1 MYTMGY
7 DIQVGGY
14 RIGMLDRV
22 EIHRSVELLAD
33 TAAIVLPASEY
44 NAALEVEDRLH
55 RGDRVD
61 ISIGYRETGLRE
73 EFSGWL
79 QRIATDGGSISLE
92 CEDDLFLFR
101 VALPDAE
108 YKNISLQ
115 DLLQKVVE
123 GVGGGY
129 TVDCTYTWTYGKFVV
144 HTATGYDVLKKV
156 QEESGADIYLK
167 DGVLHVHPPAT
178 LVGEEVLYD
187 FALNVESCDLT
198 YRRAEDRKVR
208 VTVKSL
214 LPDGKVK
221 ELEVGTTGGDSIEVR
236 SAASD
241 DASMRERG
249 EAELRRRSFDGYD
262 GSITTWLLPYVEP
275 GYSAELHDRDY
286 EYKDGR
292 YFVNAVTTE
301 FSKEGGKRTVELGFR
316 LS

>member
-1 MYTMGY
+1 MYTMDY
-7 DIQVGGY
+7 DIQVGGF
-14 RIGMLDRV
+14 RLGMLDKV

-33 TAAIVLPASEY
+33 TATVTLPASEY
-44 NAALEVEDRLH
+44 NAALRVEDRLH
-55 RGDRVD
+55 RGDRVS
-61 ISIGYRETGLRE
+61 ISIGYREAGLRE

-79 QRIATDGGSISLE
+79 QRVGTDGGNITLE

-108 YKNISLQ
+108 YKDIGLRE
-115 DLLQKVVE
+115 LLDKVVE
-123 GVGGGY
+123 GAGGGY
-129 TVDCTYTWTYGKFVV
+129 AVDCSYTWRYAKFVV
-144 HTATGYDVLKKV
+144 RTATGYDVLRKV

-178 LVGEEVLYD
+178 LTGGDVLYD
-187 FALNVESCDLT
+187 FALNVEGCDLA
-198 YRRAEDRKVR
+198 YRKAEDRKVR
-208 VTVKSL
+208 VTVKAL

-221 ELEVGTTGGDSIEVR
+221 ELEVGATGGDSIEVR
-236 SAASD
+236 SAAPD

-262 GSITTWLLPYVEP
+262 GSITAWLLPYVEP
-275 GYSAELHDRDY
+275 GYAAELHDREY

>member
-1 MYTMGY
+1 MYTMAY
-7 DIQVGGY
+7 DIQVGGF
-14 RIGMLDRV
+14 RLGMLDKV

-33 TAAIVLPASEY
+33 TATVTLPASEY
-44 NAALEVEDRLH
+44 NAALEVENRLR
-55 RGDRVD
+55 RGDRVS
-61 ISIGYRETGLRE
+61 ISIGYREAGLRE

-79 QRIATDGGSISLE
+79 QRVGTDGGNITLE

-108 YKNISLQ
+108 YKNIGLQ
-115 DLLQKVVE
+115 ELLDKVVE

-129 TVDCTYTWTYGKFVV
+129 AVDCSYTWRYAKFVV
-144 HTATGYDVLKKV
+144 HTATGYDVLRKV

-178 LVGEEVLYD
+178 LAGEDVLYD
-187 FALNVESCDLT
+187 FSLNVEGCDLT
-198 YRRAEDRKVR
+198 YRKAEDRKVR
-208 VTVKSL
+208 VTVKAL

-221 ELEVGTTGGDSIEVR
+221 ELEVGATGGDSIEVR

-262 GSITTWLLPYVEP
+262 GSITAWLLPYVEP
-275 GYSAELHDRDY
+275 GYAAELHDREY

>member
-7 DIQVGGY
+7 DIQVGGF
-14 RIGMLDRV
+14 RLGMLDRV

-33 TAAIVLPASEY
+33 TATVVLPASEY
-44 NAALEVEDRLH
+44 NAALNVEDSLH
-55 RGDRVD
+55 RGDRVS
-61 ISIGYRETGLRE
+61 ISIGYEETGLRE
-73 EFSGWL
+73 EFTGWL
-79 QRIATDGGSISLE
+79 QRIGTDGGDITLE

-108 YKNISLQ
+108 YRDISLQ
-115 DLLQKVVE
+115 DLLQKVAD
-123 GVGGGY
+123 GVGGY
-129 TVDCTYTWTYGKFVV
+129 TVDCTYTWRYERFIV

-156 QEESGADIYLK
+156 QEECGADIYLQG
-167 DGVLHVHPPAT
+167 GVLHVHPPAT
-178 LVGEEVLYD
+178 LTGDDVLYD
-187 FALNVESCDLT
+187 FALNVEDCDLT

-208 VTVKSL
+208 VTVKAL

-236 SAASD
+236 SAAPD

-249 EAELRRRSFDGYD
+249 EAELRRHSFDGYD
-262 GSITTWLLPYVEP
+262 GSVTTWLIPYVEP
-275 GYSAELHDRDY
+275 GYAAELHDRDY

-301 FSKEGGKRTVELGFR
+301 FSRDGGKRTVELGFR

>member
-7 DIQVGGY
+7 DIQVGGF
-14 RIGMLDRV
+14 RLGMLDRV

-33 TAAIVLPASEY
+33 TATVVLPASEY
-44 NAALEVEDRLH
+44 NAALNVEDSLH
-55 RGDRVD
+55 RGDRVS
-61 ISIGYRETGLRE
+61 ISIGYEETGLRE
-73 EFSGWL
+73 EFTGWL
-79 QRIATDGGSISLE
+79 QRIGTDGGDITLE
-92 CEDDLFLFR
+92 CEDDLFKFR

-108 YKNISLQ
+108 YRDISLQ
-115 DLLQKVVE
+115 DLLQKVAD

-129 TVDCTYTWTYGKFVV
+129 TVDCTYTWRYDRFVV

-156 QEESGADIYLK
+156 QEECGADIYLQG
-167 DGVLHVHPPAT
+167 GVLHVHPPAT
-178 LVGEEVLYD
+178 LTGGEVLYD
-187 FALNVESCDLT
+187 FSLNVEDCDLT
-198 YRRAEDRKVR
+198 YRRAEDRPVR
-208 VTVKSL
+208 VTVKAL

-221 ELEVGTTGGDSIEVR
+221 ELEVGPTGGDSVEVR

-249 EAELRRRSFDGYD
+249 EAELRRHSFDGYD
-262 GSITTWLLPYVEP
+262 GSVTTWLIPYVEP
-275 GYSAELHDRDY
+275 GYAAELHDRDY

-301 FSKEGGKRTVELGFR
+301 FSRDGGKRTVELGFR

>member
-7 DIQVGGY
+7 DIQVGGF
-14 RIGMLDRV
+14 RLGMLDRV

-33 TAAIVLPASEY
+33 TATVVLPASEY
-44 NAALEVEDRLH
+44 NAALNVEDSLH
-55 RGDRVD
+55 RGDRVS
-61 ISIGYRETGLRE
+61 IFIGYEETGLRE
-73 EFSGWL
+73 EFTGWL
-79 QRIATDGGSISLE
+79 QRIGTDGGDITLE

-108 YKNISLQ
+108 YRDISLQ
-115 DLLQKVVE
+115 DLLQKVAD

-129 TVDCTYTWTYGKFVV
+129 TVDCTYTWRYERFIV

-156 QEESGADIYLK
+156 QEECGADIYLQG
-167 DGVLHVHPPAT
+167 GVLHVHPPAT
-178 LVGEEVLYD
+178 LTGDDVLYD
-187 FALNVESCDLT
+187 FALNVEDCDLT
-198 YRRAEDRKVR
+198 YRRAEDRPVR
-208 VTVKSL
+208 VTVKAL

-221 ELEVGTTGGDSIEVR
+221 ELEVGPTGGDSIEVR

-241 DASMRERG
+241 DGSMRERG
-249 EAELRRRSFDGYD
+249 EAELRRHSFDGYD
-262 GSITTWLLPYVEP
+262 GSVTTWLIPYVEP
-275 GYSAELHDRDY
+275 GYAAELHDRDY

-301 FSKEGGKRTVELGFR
+301 FSRDGGKRTVELGFR